1 MNIGESDHI
10 AADLGIPT
18 WTQNQKLSDNNRRE
32 RLSIQIMQGENF
44 GLDVLSYQPTKW
56 VTLGLGPSSWRV
68 AWPRYARR
76 CCLPHEKTWI
86 SGLRPP

>member
-44 GLDVLSYQPTKW
+44 GLVPCVVDFAANL
-56 VTLGLGPSSWRV
+56 
-68 AWPRYARR
+68 
-76 CCLPHEKTWI
+76 
-86 SGLRPP
+86 